1 MYIVLKFIMSSALSC
16 IFSDI
21 LYIFFF
27 FFQRLTE
34 NLLLFSFF
42 GVTKVKLLVDDNY

>member
-21 LYIFFF
+21 LYIFF